1 MARTRPSDKDGAAPP
16 DAREVPVPTNGF
28 IDYYEVLQVNP
39 RAEVGTINR
48 VYRHLAKR
56 FHPDNGE
63 TGDRAKFDELAEA
76 HETLSNPEK
85 RAAYDVLYADAV
97 DDRLQLLDEAIGCE
111 TRDDDRTVRERVLS
125 VLYTQRRRDLLA
137 PGVGEVQLERLLA
150 CPRELLAFHL
160 WYLREKKLVERTD
173 RGFAIT
179 VLGID
184 EVEAT
189 RMRTREGQAQITAGQ
204 PENR

>member
-1 MARTRPSDKDGAAPP
+1 MPHRGPSDKQSAAPP
-16 DAREVPVPTNGF
+16 DAREVPVGQSGF
-28 IDYYEVLQVNP
+28 VDYYEVLQVNP
-39 RAEVGTINR
+39 RAESSTINR

-56 FHPDNGE
+56 FHPDNPE
-63 TGDRAKFDELAEA
+63 TGDRKRFDELAEA

-85 RAAYDVLYADAV
+85 RAAYDVVYADSV

-111 TRDDDRTVRERVLS
+111 SRDEDRFVRERLLS
-125 VLYTQRRRDLLA
+125 VLYTQRRRDLYE
-137 PGVGEVQLERLLA
+137 PGIGEVQLERLLA
-150 CPRELLAFHL
+150 CPREILAFHL
-160 WYLREKKLVERTD
+160 WYLREKKFVERTE

-189 RMRTREGQAQITAGQ
+189 RQRTREGQAQITAGSG
-204 PENR
+204 EAR

>member
-1 MARTRPSDKDGAAPP
+1 VKN
-16 DAREVPVPTNGF
+16 NGF

-39 RAEVGTINR
+39 RAEISTINR

-56 FHPDNGE
+56 YHPDNTE
-63 TGDRAKFDELAEA
+63 TGDRKLFDQLAEA
-76 HETLSNPEK
+76 HETLANPDK

-97 DDRLQLLDEAIGCE
+97 DDRLNLLDEAIGCE
-111 TRDDDRTVRERVLS
+111 SRDDDRVVRERLLS
-125 VLYTQRRRDLLA
+125 VLYTQRRRDLHDA
-137 PGVGEVQLERLLA
+137 AIGEVHLEKLLA

-160 WYLREKKLVERTD
+160 WYLREKKLVDRTD

-184 EVEAT
+184 EVEAS
-189 RMRTREGQAQITAGQ
+189 RMRTREGPAQITAGT
-204 PENR
+204 R

>member
-1 MARTRPSDKDGAAPP
+1 MAQTRSSDKGGAAPP
-16 DAREVPVPTNGF
+16 DAREVPVRNNGF

-39 RAEVGTINR
+39 RAEITTINR

-56 FHPDNGE
+56 FHPDNAE
-63 TGDRAKFDELAEA
+63 TGDRHRFDELAEA
-76 HETLSNPEK
+76 HETLSNPDK
-85 RAAYDVLYADAV
+85 RAAYDLLYADAV
-97 DDRLQLLDEAIGCE
+97 DDRLHLLDEAIGCE
-111 TRDDDRTVRERVLS
+111 TRDDDRLVRERLLS
-125 VLYTQRRRDLLA
+125 VLYTQRRRDLLD
-137 PGVGEVQLERLLA
+137 PGIGEVQLERVLA
-150 CPRELLAFHL
+150 CPREILAFHL

-189 RMRTREGQAQITAGQ
+189 RMRTREGQAQITAGGAQ
-204 PENR
+204 NG

>member
-1 MARTRPSDKDGAAPP
+1 VRND
-16 DAREVPVPTNGF
+16 GF

-39 RAEVGTINR
+39 RAELTTINR

-56 FHPDNGE
+56 FHPDNTE
-63 TGDRAKFDELAEA
+63 TGDRKKFDELAEA

-97 DDRLQLLDEAIGCE
+97 DDRLHLLDEAIGCE
-111 TRDDDRTVRERVLS
+111 TRDDDRLVRERLLS
-125 VLYTQRRRDLLA
+125 VLYTQRRRDLHE
-137 PGVGEVQLERLLA
+137 PGIGEVHLERVLA

-184 EVEAT
+184 EVEAS
-189 RMRTREGQAQITAGQ
+189 RMRTREAPAQITAGSFDTS
-204 PENR
+204 R

>member
-1 MARTRPSDKDGAAPP
+1 MPHCDPSDKQTGAPP
-16 DAREVPVPTNGF
+16 DAREVPVRHNGF

-39 RAEVGTINR
+39 RAEATTINR

-56 FHPDNGE
+56 FHPDNPE
-63 TGDRAKFDELAEA
+63 TGDRQRFDELAEA

-85 RAAYDVLYADAV
+85 RAAYDVAYADSV

-111 TRDDDRTVRERVLS
+111 SRNEDRAIRERVLS
-125 VLYTQRRRDLLA
+125 VLYTQRRRDLYE
-137 PGVGEVQLERLLA
+137 PGIGEVQLERLLA
-150 CPRELLAFHL
+150 CPREILAFHL
-160 WYLREKKLVERTD
+160 WYLREKKFVERTE

-184 EVEAT
+184 EVEAA
-189 RMRTREGQAQITAGQ
+189 RQRTRESQAQITAGSDD
-204 PENR
+204 RR